1 MFVRPGIA
9 YQSTIE
15 FHILFHCGNN
25 NQFSSFQK
33 KWSSMQTAYLYIR
46 VSTDEQA
53 RKGYSLPFQEERL
66 QSYCLQHKIC
76 ILRTIREEYS
86 AKTFDRPG
94 WKNLMIDLNKHKK
107 EHPDL
112 LLFTKWDRFSRNTAD
127 AYCMIKLLGNLD
139 VEPQATE
146 QPIDLSVPE
155 NKILLAVYIVTSEVE
170 NDRRS
175 LNVKQGIHRARTEGR
190 WTSRAPLG
198 YAYQLLSNKQKCI
211 VRKEPEATF
220 IKNAFTLITAKE
232 RKSIQFIYN
241 KLVGEGFKCS
251 RSNFWRIIK
260 NPIYC
265 GKIVVPKF
273 EDARAY
279 CIKGVHEAIIP
290 DILFINAQKVLD
302 QKKHRSPTISHPI
315 EKLFLRGFIYCPL
328 CGGRLTGS
336 GSKGKLSRYYYYHC
350 HHCSTFRIRADKI
363 HQSFLLELSKLTAD
377 KFYQDL
383 YRKVLKHIRK
393 DLFAEQSINQ
403 KTISQGTNRLIER
416 ILKAKGLLQ
425 NGKIENEDFLIIKKD
440 CEQSINSMGVDL
452 KRSILTSKNTKRRLN
467 KAVQQLSHLEIFW
480 RQSNFTTKRKLLS
493 LLLKERSILGVVL
506 NFDSIVNGAIQ
517 SIYNLERADYRN
529 KQEDEHLQSTMNTQ
543 FIKEMIVLILTRE
556 RLKNPKIKNVQAQE
570 ILNFL
575 VNFATL
581 TIENT
586 NYPY

>member
-1 MFVRPGIA
+1 
-9 YQSTIE
+9 
-15 FHILFHCGNN
+15 
-25 NQFSSFQK
+25 
-33 KWSSMQTAYLYIR
+33 MQTAYLYIR

-53 RKGYSLPFQEERL
+53 IKGYSLPFQEERL
-66 QSYCLQHKIC
+66 QSYCLQHRIC
-76 ILRTIREEYS
+76 ILRTIREECS

-94 WKNLMIDLNKHKK
+94 WKNLMIDLNRHKK

-127 AYCMIKLLGNLD
+127 AYYMIRLLGNLH
-139 VEPQATE
+139 VKPQATE
-146 QPIDLSVPE
+146 QPLDLSVPE

-175 LNVKQGIHRARTEGR
+175 LNVRQGIHRARTEGR

-198 YAYQLLSNKQKCI
+198 YAYQLLSNKQKSI

-220 IKNAFTLITAKE
+220 IKNAFILITAKE

-241 KLVGEGFKCS
+241 KLIGEGFKCS
-251 RSNFWRIIK
+251 RSHFWRIIK

-265 GKIVVPKF
+265 GKVLVPTF
-273 EDARAY
+273 EGARAY
-279 CIKGVHEAIIP
+279 CVKGIHEAIIP
-290 DILFINAQKVLD
+290 DRLFINAQKVLD
-302 QKKHRSPTISHPI
+302 QRKHRYVDLNHPI

-336 GSKGKLSRYYYYHC
+336 GSKGKLSRYYYYHY
-350 HHCSTFRIRADKI
+350 HHCSGFRIRADKI

-383 YRKVLKHIRK
+383 YREILKHIRK

-403 KTISQGTNRLIER
+403 KTISQSTNRLRER
-416 ILKAKGLLQ
+416 ILKAKELLL
-425 NGKIENEDFLIIKKD
+425 NGEIENEDFLIIKKD

-452 KRSILTSKNTKRRLN
+452 KHSILTSKNTKRRLN
-467 KAVQQLSHLEIFW
+467 KAVQQLSQLEILW

-493 LLLKERSILGVVL
+493 SLLKDQFILAIKL
-506 NFDSIVNGAIQ
+506 NFNAMVNGATQ
-517 SIYNLERADYRN
+517 SIYNLARSHHYRP
-529 KQEDEHLQSTMNTQ
+529 KQEDECLQNTMNTQ
-543 FIKEMIVLILTRE
+543 FIKEMVALILTRE
-556 RLKNPKIKNVQAQE
+556 RRKNPKIQNAQIQE

-586 NYPY
+586 NY

>member
-1 MFVRPGIA
+1 
-9 YQSTIE
+9 
-15 FHILFHCGNN
+15 
-25 NQFSSFQK
+25 
-33 KWSSMQTAYLYIR
+33 MQTAYLYIR

-53 RKGYSLPFQEERL
+53 AKGYSLPFQEERL
-66 QSYCLQHKIC
+66 QTYCLLHNIS
-76 ILRTIREEYS
+76 ILRTIREECS
-86 AKTFDRPG
+86 ARTFDRPG
-94 WKNLMIDLNKHKK
+94 WKKLMIDLNKYKK

-112 LLFTKWDRFSRNTAD
+112 LLFTRWDRFSRNAAD
-127 AYCMIKLLGNLD
+127 AYYMIRLLGNLH

-146 QPIDLSVPE
+146 QPLDLSVPE

-175 LNVKQGIHRARTEGR
+175 LNVRQGIYKARKEGR

-198 YAYQLLSNKQKCI
+198 YTYQLPSNKQKCI

-260 NPIYC
+260 NPIYY
-265 GKIVVPKF
+265 GKVVVPPF
-273 EDARAY
+273 EGARAY
-279 CIKGVHEAIIP
+279 YVQGVHEAIIP
-290 DILFINAQKVLD
+290 DILFINAQNVLGHR
-302 QKKHRSPTISHPI
+302 KHRCLTISHPI

-350 HHCSTFRIRADKI
+350 HHCSSFRVRADKI
-363 HQSFLLELSKLTAD
+363 HQSFLLELSKLKAD

-383 YRKVLKHIRK
+383 YRKILKHIRK

-403 KTISQGTNRLIER
+403 KTISQSTSRLIER
-416 ILKAKGLLQ
+416 ILKAKELLQ
-425 NGKIENEDFLIIKKD
+425 NGEIENEDFLVIKKE
-440 CEQSINSMGVDL
+440 CEQNINSMGIDL
-452 KRSILTSKNTKRRLN
+452 KHSILTSKNTKRRLN
-467 KAVQQLSHLEIFW
+467 KAVQQLSQLEIFW
-480 RQSNFTTKRKLLS
+480 RQSNFTTKRKFLS
-493 LLLKERSILGVVL
+493 FLLKDQPILGVTL
-506 NFDSIVNGAIQ
+506 NFNAMINGAMQ
-517 SIYNLERADYRN
+517 SIYNLGRADYKP

-543 FIKEMIVLILTRE
+543 FIKEMTALVLTRE
-556 RLKNPKIKNVQAQE
+556 SRKNPKIQNVQAQE
-570 ILNFL
+570 ILTFL
-575 VNFATL
+575 VNFAAL

-586 NYPY
+586 NFPY